1 MIKKLQKKFII
12 LTMGSLIAVMIIV
25 IGLINGIYLIQ
36 MEHRINETIDI
47 LSNNQGKFPLFEK
60 EKFPRREKPKFEIN
74 EETPFETRY
83 FVVEVNADDSIQQ
96 IDTSHIAA
104 VSSED
109 ALEYAAKIMD
119 DGRNSGYIDIYKF
132 KITSQDNGSMI
143 VFLDCRTKLQSAKT
157 FLVIS
162 CMVAITTFFLML
174 LLITILSRRA
184 IRPFVEN
191 AERQKLF
198 ITDAGHEIKTPL
210 AIISANA
217 DVLELTCG
225 ENEWITSIR
234 NQITRLDRLVKNLL
248 TLSKM
253 DEENIKLSFTQF
265 NLSDLVA
272 KVATSF
278 EAMAEAKGKH
288 IYQEISPGIKLNG
301 DESSIEQ
308 LVSTL
313 LDNAIKYS
321 SVEGKIRLTL
331 TYHKNGAK
339 LEVYN
344 TTENLDLQNLDKLFD
359 RFYRTDA
366 SRSRETG
373 GYGIGLSIAKS
384 IVEAHNGKISVRSE
398 DGNSICFTTIL

>member
-1 MIKKLQKKFII
+1 
-12 LTMGSLIAVMIIV
+12 MGSLIAVMIIV